1 MPYAFADKI
10 MLRGALNLKH
20 SSSYALRMPL
30 LYGGNK
36 QQKKKDSSIRLSGIN
51 PSILTPQSFLIS

>member
-10 MLRGALNLKH
+10 TLSGALNSKH
-20 SSSYALRMPL
+20 SSSYALGMPL

-36 QQKKKDSSIRLSGIN
+36 QQKKNR
-51 PSILTPQSFLIS
+51 